1 MNWIT
6 NYVRPKLGT
15 LLNRRETP
23 DNLWVKCDECS
34 QMVFHRELAE
44 AQHVCPYCSHHMGI
58 IPEERFGRLFDK
70 GEFETIAQPETATD
84 PLQFRDEKK
93 YTDRL
98 KDARKKTSRDDAVLI
113 GKGKISGV
121 MTVAAAS
128 DFNFMAGSMGMAVGN
143 AFLKAAETAV
153 EAKAPL
159 IIFSAAGGARMQ
171 EGILSLMQMP
181 RTTIAVQMVREAGL
195 PYISVFTH
203 PTTGGVTASYA
214 MLGDVQISEPDAL
227 ICFAGPRV
235 IEQTIREKLP
245 EGFQRAEYL
254 LEHGMLD
261 MVVDRR
267 KMAGEIGKV
276 LRMLMRL
283 PAETAALPDPNGE
296 TLSGIVEDKSPAS
309 AKSDKT

>member
-6 NYVRPKLGT
+6 NYVRPKIGT
-15 LLNRRETP
+15 LLTRRETP
-23 DNLWVKCDECS
+23 DNLWVKCAECS
-34 QMVFHRELAE
+34 QMVFHREFAE
-44 AQHVCPYCSHHMGI
+44 EQHVCPYCAHHMGI
-58 IPEERFGRLFDK
+58 VPEERFKRLFDE
-70 GEFETIAQPETATD
+70 GTFEVIEQPEAIAD
-84 PLQFRDEKK
+84 PLQFRDEKR

-98 KDARKKTSRDDAVLI
+98 KDARKKTSRDDAVLV

-121 MTVAAAS
+121 VTVAAAS
-128 DFNFMAGSMGMAVGN
+128 DFRFMGGSMGIAVGN
-143 AFLKAAETAV
+143 ALLAAAEAAV
-153 EAKAPL
+153 AAKAPL

-214 MLGDVQISEPDAL
+214 MLGDVQISEPNAL

-267 KMAGEIGKV
+267 KMAEEIGKV

-283 PAETAALPDPNGE
+283 PAVAPALPNPDGD
-296 TLSGIVEDKSPAS
+296 TLTGIVEDGTPPAP
-309 AKSDKT
+309 SDKT

>member
-23 DNLWVKCDECS
+23 DNLWVKCGGCS

-44 AQHVCPYCSHHMGI
+44 AQQVCPYCAHHMGI
-58 IPEERFGRLFDK
+58 IPEERFARLFDDGK
-70 GEFETIAQPETATD
+70 FETVAQPETLAD
-84 PLQFRDEKK
+84 PLGFRDEKR

-98 KDARKKTSRDDAVLI
+98 KDARRKTSRDDAVLI

-121 MTVAAAS
+121 VSVAAAS
-128 DFNFMAGSMGMAVGN
+128 DFQFMGGSMGMAVGN
-143 AFLKAAETAV
+143 AFLAAAKAAV

-214 MLGDVQISEPDAL
+214 MLGDVQISEPNAL

-276 LRMLMRL
+276 VRMLMRL
-283 PAETAALPDPNGE
+283 PAEAPALPDPGGDS
-296 TLSGIVEDKSPAS
+296 LSGIVEGAPSA
-309 AKSDKT
+309 AKSGGT

>member
-23 DNLWVKCDECS
+23 ENLWVKCAECS

-44 AQHVCPYCSHHMGI
+44 AQQVCPYCSHHMGI
-58 IPEERFGRLFDK
+58 GPEERFTRLFDDGK
-70 GEFETIAQPETATD
+70 FEVVDQPETLAD
-84 PLQFRDEKK
+84 PLQFRDEKR
-93 YTDRL
+93 YSDRL
-98 KDARKKTSRDDAVLI
+98 KDARRKTSRDDAVLI

-121 MTVAAAS
+121 VSVAAAS
-128 DFNFMAGSMGMAVGN
+128 DFQFMGGSMGMAVGN
-143 AFLKAAETAV
+143 AFLAAAGAAV

-214 MLGDVQISEPDAL
+214 MLGDVQISEPNAL

-276 LRMLMRL
+276 VRMLMRL
-283 PAETAALPDPNGE
+283 PAEAPALPGPEGE
-296 TLSGIVEDKSPAS
+296 VLSGVVEGAS
-309 AKSDKT
+309 GGEKSDKT